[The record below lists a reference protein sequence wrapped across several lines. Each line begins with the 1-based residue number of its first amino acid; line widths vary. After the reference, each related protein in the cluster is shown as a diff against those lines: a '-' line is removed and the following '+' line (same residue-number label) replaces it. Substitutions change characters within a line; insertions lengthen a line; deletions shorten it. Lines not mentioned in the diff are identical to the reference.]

1 MTQLLAACIPFAG
14 FYGSAHDAQLD
25 YAAQSMFSDDQGD
38 ANRGLVE
45 RLTYSC
51 SWHDV
56 QKSYA
61 ARFVEEYCEAVGFEA
76 CFESMQSPKFYNFE
90 TDRIFVTLAATEARR
105 MFENISPGTMT
116 EKAEERHTSRSGFI
130 SFYTSDWRQW
140 GEVETWDHNQLQ
152 TMIEAYAADMAD
164 EVDEVHLMEDA
175 WCNGNIESWIENNTP
190 GIERLYRVHEYLRT
204 RDAHA

>member
-90 TDRIFVTLAATEARR
+90 TDRIFVTLAATE
-105 MFENISPGTMT
+105 
-116 EKAEERHTSRSGFI
+116 ERHTSRSGFI